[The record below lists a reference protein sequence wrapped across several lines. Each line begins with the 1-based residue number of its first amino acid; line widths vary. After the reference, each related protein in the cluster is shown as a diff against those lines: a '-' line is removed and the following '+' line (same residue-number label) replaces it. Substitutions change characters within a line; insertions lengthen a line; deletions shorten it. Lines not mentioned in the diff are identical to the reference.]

1 MPVNINRKL
10 IYETPEQGRTIIGQD
25 EVSSFSAPVVILGDP
40 GLGKTMLCEMLGE
53 QPGMRY
59 VRAGTFDRAL
69 DTRASNDER
78 TRIVVDGLD
87 EIASAAPGGAVENV
101 LRKLSA
107 IGNPPFI
114 LSCRE
119 ADWLGATDRN
129 KIKDDYGVAPVRLHL
144 QPFTRD
150 DASTFLTH
158 EFPGVEPESVL
169 DHLASRGIEALH
181 GNPLTLRMLGE
192 VAQVHGPLPESRAQ
206 LFDRACRVMLT
217 EINDH
222 HRQDSHARR
231 NDDELLLAAGAM
243 CAAQLLCDRLGVHTG
258 PYAETPERFLNIADV
273 ATLRFGKTA
282 NDAVKIRLFKSEGE
296 SRFTHIHR
304 VVAEYLGAKWL
315 VRCFEDGVSQKRIFG
330 LFRQREGVPTSLR
343 GLHAWIAHFS
353 DDLATPCIGA
363 DPYAVLRYGDAETLG
378 LDQART
384 LLAAL
389 LKLSEKDPYFR
400 SEDWGRH
407 PLSGLMRLELQEE
420 ILSIL
425 ETPNRHAQ
433 LRGLLLE
440 AMAGTALAKELS
452 ATLESIAFDRNRRVV
467 ERSDAAKALHATD
480 VREDWEPVIDRLL
493 ETNDPDSARLAFEFL
508 RRIGLLG
515 VPEATSIH
523 TLLAYFGFSPTRNPQ
538 EEQREFRYVPD
549 SLFSD
554 IDTDRLAAWLDTLV
568 EAARPLMENAHFEA
582 EWYVTSFIRR
592 IVAQVLESNPSV
604 QPERV
609 WNWIGRLNEHRGH
622 DDDVDKRLV
631 AVFREKRALRAA
643 LLEHVLLTPCAKSTW
658 MAGHR
663 LFDMSLG
670 LYPTEQDLAGMLEAL
685 RTRAGGGRVDAGT
698 WRDLLLLGRTTGG
711 VPAILRSAAVE
722 VANGDSE
729 LLSMLDEISRSPR
742 AEWEARR
749 AERDAEDEAHRQA
762 IYGGH
767 RHILADRAKEVAAGN
782 VHVLATSA
790 AVYLGRNYLLDPELH
805 FDSEAS
811 PEQRLREFLGDELA
825 DRVMSGFVAV
835 LDRDDLPAAS
845 RIAKAHCE
853 NERCVAEASMICGV
867 AEMLRQG
874 HSLDKVDGA
883 TLAATYMAW
892 QRGPE
897 SESAVPNPVDSALEA
912 AIFQGDA
919 DWEAHFRRSI
929 EPQLD
934 SNRSHPNELCRLTR
948 ETRFSAF
955 AGRLSVEWLR
965 RYATLSLHTQTELL
979 ICAIENAPREEMRAL
994 LIDMRDRAHP
1004 DRATELL
1011 WLSADYV
1018 IDLEERRQSL
1028 AGAAAEHPEFIWA
1041 VRDRIATENGQR
1053 FDRLSI
1059 NHLVFI
1065 VEAFGTSW
1073 PNTDTPTGGTVGD
1086 CNVWDASEFIRWT
1099 VYAIAKLP
1107 SPEATQALQRLV
1119 DRHAQSYVDTTKHA
1133 LALQQRARRDHEY
1146 SSPGIEDLR
1155 AVVENEL
1162 PGNIR
1167 DMRAWFEDR
1176 IETLQERIQSSDTDM
1191 WETYWNGDVPRDED
1205 FCRNRLVEHISVA
1218 MPQSIRF
1225 GPETRMPLRTRA
1237 DIALTRNAMKLPIEI
1252 KRQSHREV
1260 WSAASHQL
1268 DAKYAADWQAEGSGI
1283 YIVLWFGDVHDRQL
1297 PRHPDGLERPRSPQD
1312 LRRMLIDRLPEARR
1326 DWIDVFVVDVS
1337 RPSGAARV

>member
-1 MPVNINRKL
+1 MPINISRTL
-10 IYETPEQGRTIIGQD
+10 IYETPELGRTIIGQD
-25 EVSSFSAPVVILGDP
+25 EVTSFSAPIVILGDP
-40 GLGKTMLCEMLGE
+40 GLGKTTLCEMLGE

-119 ADWLGATDRN
+119 ADWLGATDRI
-129 KIKDDYGVAPVRLHL
+129 KIKDDYGVAPVLLHL

-150 DASTFLTH
+150 DACTFLTH

-169 DHLASRGIEALH
+169 DHLASHGTEALY

-206 LFDRACRVMLT
+206 LFDRACRVMLR
-217 EINDH
+217 EVNDH

-231 NDDELLLAAGAM
+231 NDDELLLAAGAT
-243 CAAQLLCDRLGVHTG
+243 CAAQLLCDRSGIHTG
-258 PYAETPERFLNIADV
+258 PYAETPDRFLNIADA
-273 ATLRFGKTA
+273 ATLRFGKAA
-282 NDAVKIRLFKSEGE
+282 NDMVRIRLFKSEGE
-296 SRFTHIHR
+296 NRFTHVHR

-315 VRCFEDGVSQKRIFG
+315 VRCFEDGVSQNRIFG

-389 LKLSEKDPYFR
+389 LNLSEEDPYFR

-425 ETPNRHAQ
+425 ETPNRRAQ

-452 ATLESIAFDRNRRVV
+452 ATLESIAFDWNRHVE
-467 ERSDAAKALHATD
+467 ERSAAAKALHAAD
-480 VREDWEPVIDRLL
+480 VRDDWEPVIDRLL
-493 ETNDPDSARLAFEFL
+493 EANDPDSARLAFEFL

-515 VPEATSIH
+515 VPETTSVH
-523 TLLAYFGFSPTRNPQ
+523 TLLAYFGLSPTRNPQ
-538 EEQREFRYVPD
+538 EEQREHRYVPD
-549 SLFSD
+549 SLFSHL
-554 IDTDRLAAWLDTLV
+554 DTNRLASWLDALV

-582 EWYVTSFIRR
+582 AWYVTRLIRR
-592 IVAQVLESNPSV
+592 VAAQVLEANPPT

-609 WNWIGRLNEHRGH
+609 WNWIGWLNEHRGH
-622 DDDVDKRLV
+622 NDDINKRLV
-631 AVFREKRALRAA
+631 AVFREKRDLRAA

-658 MAGHR
+658 LAGHR

-670 LYPTEQDLAGMLEAL
+670 LYPTEQDLAGMLKAS
-685 RTRAGGGRVDAGT
+685 RTRAGDGRVDAST
-698 WRDLLLLGRTTGG
+698 WRDLLLLGRTADG

-722 VANGDSE
+722 VANGDLE
-729 LLSMLDEISRSPR
+729 LLSILDGISESPA
-742 AEWEARR
+742 AEWEAKR
-749 AERDAEDEAHRQA
+749 AEKDARDEARRQA
-762 IYGGH
+762 VYGAH
-767 RHILADRAKEVAAGN
+767 RHILAERGEEVAAGN
-782 VHVLATSA
+782 VHVLETSA
-790 AVYLGRNYLLDPELH
+790 AVFLGRNYELDPELH

-811 PEQRLREFLGDELA
+811 PEKRLREALGDGLA

-845 RIAKAHCE
+845 RIAEAHCE
-853 NERCVAEASMICGV
+853 NEHCVAEASMICGV
-867 AEMLRQG
+867 TEVLRRG
-874 HSLDKVDGA
+874 HSLDEIDRV

-912 AIFQGDA
+912 AIFKGDA

-934 SNRSHPNELCRLTR
+934 RNRSHPSELYRLTR
-948 ETRFSAF
+948 DTRFSAF
-955 AGRLSVEWLR
+955 AGRLSVDWLR
-965 RYATLSLHTQTELL
+965 RYATLSLHVQTELL
-979 ICAIENAPREEMRAL
+979 ACALKNTPREEMRAL
-994 LIDMRDRAHP
+994 LIDTRDRAHP
-1004 DRATELL
+1004 DHATELL

-1028 AGAAAEHPEFIWA
+1028 EGTAAEHPAFIWV
-1041 VRDRIATENGQR
+1041 VRDRIAPENGQR
-1053 FDRLSI
+1053 FDRLSLD
-1059 NHLVFI
+1059 HLVFI

-1073 PNTDTPTGGTVGD
+1073 PNVDTPTGVTMGD
-1086 CNVWDASEFIRWT
+1086 CNAWDASEFIRWT
-1099 VYAIAKLP
+1099 IYAIAKLP
-1107 SPEATQALQRLV
+1107 SPEATQALQGLI
-1119 DRHAQSYVDTTKHA
+1119 DRHAQCYVDTTKHA
-1133 LALQQRARRDHEY
+1133 LALQQKARRDREY
-1146 SSPGIEDLR
+1146 SSPNLGELR
-1155 AVVENEL
+1155 AVVENGL
-1162 PGNIR
+1162 PESID
-1167 DMRAWFEDR
+1167 DMRAWFKDR
-1176 IETLQERIQSSDTDM
+1176 IETLQERIRSSDTDM
-1191 WETYWNGDVPRDED
+1191 WETYWNGNLPRDED
-1205 FCRNRLVEHISVA
+1205 FCRNRLVEHISGA

-1225 GPETRMPLRTRA
+1225 GPETRMPARTRA
-1237 DIALTRNAMKLPIEI
+1237 DIGLTRNAMKLPIEI
-1252 KRQSHREV
+1252 KGQWHREV
-1260 WSAASHQL
+1260 WSAASDQL
-1268 DAKYAADWQAEGSGI
+1268 DAKYAVDWQAEGSGI
-1283 YIVLWFGDVHDRQL
+1283 YIVLWFGDVRDRQL

-1312 LRRMLIDRLPEARR
+1312 LRRMLIDRLPEGRR
-1326 DWIDVFVVDVS
+1326 AWIDVFVVDVS
-1337 RPSGAARV
+1337 RPS